1 MGNLRKYI
9 KDGKASKENIVNVDD
24 IAGNLSN
31 EEKKKLLSGDGFVKV
46 PTEELKRLRIDVYPY
61 LM

>member
-1 MGNLRKYI
+1 MGNLRKYV
-9 KDGKASKENIVNVDD
+9 KDGKTPKRNVVDVDD

-31 EEKKKLLSGDGFVKV
+31 EEKKKLLSGNGFVKV